1 MKRFISSSSFN
12 WSLVDNFIR
21 QILDRLNPWPVLETV
36 VWFSAM
42 EHHEVTKGEAHSRS
56 PGLGRFSVS
65 RLSSVCCL
73 MSPDMTQL
81 LAFFIVDLLFQRMYA
96 HIFQSNRFGKRSPRV
111 IAETEVPHKIPLC
124 SLDVLQLSHFM
135 CVAGNVTWHDKTTAK
150 KCCLCRHSEHARWR
164 RWGALPPGAWL
175 WQIPGSTPPVI
186 GGMVFYISHGVTVSW
201 LRMKKAVV
209 HDVSFIGLEWTP
221 HLVWSGGYGMAGN
234 RTRKPWKSIWKTRS

>member
-12 WSLVDNFIR
+12 WNLVDNFIR

-65 RLSSVCCL
+65 RLNSVCCL

-81 LAFFIVDLLFQRMYA
+81 LAFFIVGLLFQRMYA

-111 IAETEVPHKIPLC
+111 VAETEVPHKFPFC

-135 CVAGNVTWHDKTTAK
+135 WVAGNVSRHDKSTAEK
-150 KCCLCRHSEHARWR
+150 RCLCRHSEHARWR
-164 RWGALPPGAWL
+164 RGGELCLQEPRSDRFQG
-175 WQIPGSTPPVI
+175 GTVI
-186 GGMVFYISHGVTVSW
+186 YLSHGVAVSW
-201 LRMKKAVV
+201 LRMKEAVA

-221 HLVWSGGYGMAGN
+221 HLVCSVEVTGYGMAGD
-234 RTRKPWKSIWKTRS
+234 RARKPWKSIWKTRS